1 MKLHHIFLNRWMA
14 LLWSAG
20 VVWMALDI
28 AGPGETA
35 AGNSEQTV
43 VTDVTGAQVSNEQA
57 EQVES
62 IIANL

>member
-1 MKLHHIFLNRWMA
+1 MKLRHLLLNRWIA

-28 AGPGETA
+28 ANPGETA
-35 AGNSEQTV
+35 AGNSEQSV
-43 VTDVTGAQVSNEQA
+43 VTDVTGAEVSNAQV

>member
-1 MKLHHIFLNRWMA
+1 MKLRQLFLNRWMA

-20 VVWMALDI
+20 VVWIALDI

-35 AGNSEQTV
+35 AGNNQQAV
-43 VTDVTGAQVSNEQA
+43 VTDVSGAEVSNEQV

>member
-20 VVWMALDI
+20 VMWMALDI
-28 AGPGETA
+28 ASPGETA
-35 AGNSEQTV
+35 AGNSEQPV

-62 IIANL
+62 IIASL

>member
-28 AGPGETA
+28 ASPGESA
-35 AGNSEQTV
+35 AGNNQQAV
-43 VTDVTGAQVSNEQA
+43 VTDVTGAQVSNEQS

>member
-20 VVWMALDI
+20 VMWMALDI
-28 AGPGETA
+28 ASPAETA
-35 AGNSEQTV
+35 AGNSEQPV